1 VDHAARPENLMS
13 TETKSK
19 EYMRPI
25 SVTWWLQRWAY
36 TKFMIRDVTSIF
48 IAGYCVFLMV
58 MMCRANQGA
67 EAFRAFYESLR
78 SPLSVVLHAIALI
91 FAVIHSVTFFNL
103 TPRVIVLFRGDEK
116 VPEGI
121 IAGLH
126 YAMWGVVS
134 LVLLIL
140 ALW

>member
-1 VDHAARPENLMS
+1 MNNED
-13 TETKSK
+13 KSK
-19 EYMRPI
+19 EYIRPI

-58 MMCRANQGA
+58 MLCRANQGS
-67 EAFRAFYESLR
+67 EPFRAFYESLK
-78 SPLSVVLHAIALI
+78 SPFSVVLHAIAFI

-103 TPRVIVLFRGDEK
+103 TPRVIVLFRGEEK
-116 VPEGI
+116 VPERL

-126 YAMWGVVS
+126 YAMWGVIS
-134 LVLLIL
+134 LVLIIV